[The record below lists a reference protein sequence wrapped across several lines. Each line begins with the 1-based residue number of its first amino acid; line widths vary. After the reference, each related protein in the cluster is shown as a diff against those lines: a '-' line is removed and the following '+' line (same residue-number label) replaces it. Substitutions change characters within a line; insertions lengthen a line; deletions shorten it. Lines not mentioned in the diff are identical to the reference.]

1 MLRAGEVDLTLGWPV
16 FEVDLT
22 LGWTVLRAG
31 EVDLTLCWTVLSA
44 GEVDLT
50 LADESFDIP
59 KPLTVALRELGSFT
73 DPVVQILVEAGAD
86 VDVEDYTGS
95 PVRTDVFGGIVPAL

>member
-1 MLRAGEVDLTLGWPV
+1 
-16 FEVDLT
+16 
-22 LGWTVLRAG
+22 
-31 EVDLTLCWTVLSA
+31 
-44 GEVDLT
+44 VDLT

-86 VDVEDYTGS
+86 VDVEHYTGS
-95 PVRTDVFGGIVPAL
+95 PVALTYLGGIVPAL